1 MSAVVDELGFEIV
14 KWNVETD
21 DYDRRDHTKWIPKGI
36 DGIKA
41 KGDKC
46 VVINHDIHE
55 SSAGRHMVQQLA
67 YRSGIPPLI
76 TVWLPPYC
84 TNLYSPPTSEE
95 CGKGGSERG
104 TRTPDPRIMIPV
116 L

>member
-1 MSAVVDELGFEIV
+1 MDPQGYR
-14 KWNVETD
+14 WNQGK
-21 DYDRRDHTKWIPKGI
+21 R
-36 DGIKA
+36 
-41 KGDKC
+41 DKC

-55 SSAGRHMVQQLA
+55 SSAGRHMVQHLA

>member
-1 MSAVVDELGFEIV
+1 VSAVVDELGFEIV

-46 VVINHDIHE
+46 VVINHDIYE
-55 SSAGRHMVQQLA
+55 STAGHVQEFID
-67 YRSGIPPLI
+67 RIKGIGDV
-76 TVWLPPYC
+76 TF
-84 TNLYSPPTSEE
+84 
-95 CGKGGSERG
+95 G
-104 TRTPDPRIMIPV
+104 DPAE
-116 L
+116 